1 MLFCDLVGYTA
12 RSEQLDADVVR
23 ELLSG
28 YFDVARAILGRHGG
42 TIDKFI
48 GDATLAVW
56 GVPVALEND
65 AERAVRAGLE
75 LVDAVEAYGDRLGI
89 DGLQVRVGV
98 VTGRAAATDQ
108 LDEGIVVG
116 DRVNTA
122 ARIQSIAAPGTVLVD
137 STTRDATNAAIAY
150 SDGGLHALKGKA
162 EPVQVWRA
170 ERAIAGALGIH
181 RPDGLEAELV
191 GRDGELRL
199 LKELFHTTIDRRT
212 ARLVSVVGPAGVG
225 KSRLAWEFD
234 KYVDGL
240 ATDVLWHSGRCLS
253 YGDGVAYWALAQ
265 MVRQRLGIAEADSG
279 AVVRRRL
286 GEGLER
292 WVASVADREFIEP
305 RLAQLLGAS
314 EATFSRDELF
324 GGWRLFFERLA
335 DGAPVVLLVDDLHWA
350 DSGLLDFIDSLL
362 DWSSSHPILV
372 FTLARPELADWRPGW
387 GQRRNATSIGL
398 DPLEARSMAV
408 LLDHLVEMPPAMA
421 DRVVAQAE
429 GIPLYAVEI
438 VRSMLDRGAIDEG
451 DGRRRAT
458 APFDDD
464 QVPATLTAL
473 LVARLDGL
481 PPDERTL
488 VRDLAVLGTSFPRAA
503 VDAVAQPTGTPI
515 DVLLA
520 ALIRKEVLTVLSD
533 PLSPERGHLQ
543 FAQGLMRTVVYD
555 NLTRRERKARHIAV
569 AAHLQRA
576 FADDGAEVADVVAE
590 HFRRAVDAEPDAADA
605 DELRASAA
613 AAYIRAGDRAAGL
626 GAAAAATDAYLA
638 ALGFV
643 DGAGTRAE
651 LLHKAGVVAGR
662 AARFAEAIPMLEEA
676 IAAHDAL
683 GRASDS
689 REAIAARDRVL
700 RDAGRSLEADDLINA
715 ALAALPDD
723 ASDRGAAVV
732 ILTVAHNQVVNGHM
746 DNTTAG
752 LISRALDL
760 AEGLGDRRMLAQAL
774 GTDGVR
780 HNNLDNSVTARV
792 LLSAA
797 VDLARSVDDLDLL
810 SVALGNF
817 GQVLIG
823 DDEPADEV
831 LDEVMAIGRRLGRSA
846 MIGLAAGNRV
856 RALLKSGEWDRAAEV
871 AQAAHDL
878 VGDTDATSATEPLRW
893 LAALAA
899 WRGDV
904 DRARELRAGVK
915 VEVGDPQD
923 VAIDE
928 CNEVVLRHAAGEFD
942 GLAARC
948 VELIERDTGAMGWR
962 FDTPPLLWPIG
973 IDAALATGDFNVA
986 ERLIEMLDGLQ
997 PGHRPP
1003 YLSAE
1008 LVRARARLAIAR
1020 GDTDADVEAD
1030 LRDAIDRLATL
1041 GQPVPE
1047 AAARFDLRDW
1057 LHANGRDAEAEQVAE
1072 PAVGTAQAL
1081 GAVALLTRIDA
1092 PAVLA

>member
-1 MLFCDLVGYTA
+1 MA
-12 RSEQLDADVVR
+12 R
-23 ELLSG
+23 
-28 YFDVARAILGRHGG
+28 
-42 TIDKFI
+42 IDKFI

-56 GVPVALEND
+56 GVPAALEND

-372 FTLARPELADWRPGW
+372 LTLARPELADWRPGW

-590 HFRRAVDAEPDAADA
+590 HFRQR
-605 DELRASAA
+605 R
-613 AAYIRAGDRAAGL
+613 RRRTRRRRCRRAARVGGGGIHPRRRPGRRARCRRGGYRCL
-626 GAAAAATDAYLA
+626 PRGTRLRRRCR
-638 ALGFV
+638 
-643 DGAGTRAE
+643 TRAE

-676 IAAHDAL
+676 IAAHRRTRPGQRQPRGDRRPRPRSPRRRPEPG
-683 GRASDS
+683 GRRPDQ
-689 REAIAARDRVL
+689 RRTRRAARRCRGPGRRGPHPQGRPQPGRQWPDGQHHGGVDL
-700 RDAGRSLEADDLINA
+700 AGARPRRGPRRPAHARPGVGHRRSS
-715 ALAALPDD
+715 PPQP
-723 ASDRGAAVV
+723 RQQRHRPGAAVC
-732 ILTVAHNQVVNGHM
+732 
-746 DNTTAG
+746 
-752 LISRALDL
+752 
-760 AEGLGDRRMLAQAL
+760 
-774 GTDGVR
+774 
-780 HNNLDNSVTARV
+780 
-792 LLSAA
+792 
-797 VDLARSVDDLDLL
+797 
-810 SVALGNF
+810 
-817 GQVLIG
+817 
-823 DDEPADEV
+823 
-831 LDEVMAIGRRLGRSA
+831 
-846 MIGLAAGNRV
+846 
-856 RALLKSGEWDRAAEV
+856 
-871 AQAAHDL
+871 
-878 VGDTDATSATEPLRW
+878 LR
-893 LAALAA
+893 
-899 WRGDV
+899 
-904 DRARELRAGVK
+904 
-915 VEVGDPQD
+915 
-923 VAIDE
+923 
-928 CNEVVLRHAAGEFD
+928 
-942 GLAARC
+942 
-948 VELIERDTGAMGWR
+948 
-962 FDTPPLLWPIG
+962 
-973 IDAALATGDFNVA
+973 
-986 ERLIEMLDGLQ
+986 
-997 PGHRPP
+997 
-1003 YLSAE
+1003 
-1008 LVRARARLAIAR
+1008 
-1020 GDTDADVEAD
+1020 
-1030 LRDAIDRLATL
+1030 
-1041 GQPVPE
+1041 
-1047 AAARFDLRDW
+1047 
-1057 LHANGRDAEAEQVAE
+1057 
-1072 PAVGTAQAL
+1072 
-1081 GAVALLTRIDA
+1081 
-1092 PAVLA
+1092 